1 MFWTIAL
8 RELRTNWQTSAYRLA
23 SLGLLVAMAASME
36 LSVDDYHTR
45 KAGYDLR
52 DMHGQTRAGKRP
64 KLTPSPTPLSVV
76 ARGLEAESERMFIIT
91 WSQPRRQPGATIL
104 DQGDRNPLLS
114 LFPAPDPTHLVKFA
128 MSLLSLFLA
137 YDAICGERQRGT
149 LKLLF
154 AGPVS
159 RGVFFAGKLIGVN
172 LSMALALLPA
182 AVLAAVGLCWKLG
195 YVLDGES
202 WYRILG
208 ILSTTAAFLIL
219 FAQLGIWASA
229 RARRSAAALLLVLA
243 IWTVWMIGVPN
254 LASHLARWISPVP
267 PVAQIEAQKSQLV
280 QEDFDS
286 YIDYANA
293 CWAIDDLYVARID
306 EQARLTQ
313 TLSRLSPLA
322 NYTYGVSALA
332 GTGTADAR
340 QFRDQVIH
348 WDRRQ
353 RRAGYNWEGEIPFDP
368 ARLSFAQGLDEAAP
382 DMACLLLWNAVFFV
396 LGLHAFARSE
406 IAEKQ

>member
-1 MFWTIAL
+1 MRRSLDLIWIIAI
-8 RELRTNWQTSAYRLA
+8 REIRANWQTSAYRLA
-23 SLGLLVAMAASME
+23 SLGLLIAMAASMG

-45 KAGYDLR
+45 KTGYDLR
-52 DMHGQTRAGKRP
+52 DTQGQTRAGKRP
-64 KLTPSPTPLSVV
+64 KLTPSPTPLSVI
-76 ARGLEAESERMFIIT
+76 ARGLETESERMFIIT

-114 LFPAPDPTHLVKFA
+114 LFPAPDPAHLVKFA
-128 MSLLSLFLA
+128 MSLLALFLA
-137 YDAICGERQRGT
+137 YDVISGERQRGT
-149 LKLLF
+149 LKLILC
-154 AGPVS
+154 GPVG
-159 RGVFFAGKLIGVN
+159 RGVFFAGKLFGVN

-182 AVLAAVGLCWKLG
+182 AVLATVGLCWKLG
-195 YVLDGES
+195 YVLDEES

-208 ILSTTAAFLIL
+208 MLSTTAAFLIL

-267 PVAQIEAQKSQLV
+267 PAAQIEARKSELRQG
-280 QEDFDS
+280 DFDS

-293 CWAIDDLYVARID
+293 CWAIDDLYVAQVD
-306 EQARLTQ
+306 EQARIAQ

-353 RRAGYNWEGEIPFDP
+353 RRAGYD
-368 ARLSFAQGLDEAAP
+368 
-382 DMACLLLWNAVFFV
+382 
-396 LGLHAFARSE
+396 
-406 IAEKQ
+406 